1 MIYNE
6 FLETDVEGKF
16 MQGIGRGQVF
26 LIVNRLDLAIQGSP
40 EKAWKSKGV
49 VDLVVIIRIETSFL
63 GKYRNIYTI
72 SPGKDR
78 ISSFSLI

>member
-16 MQGIGRGQVF
+16 MQSIGRGQVF

-40 EKAWKSKGV
+40 ENAWKS
-49 VDLVVIIRIETSFL
+49 
-63 GKYRNIYTI
+63 
-72 SPGKDR
+72 
-78 ISSFSLI
+78 